1 MKLWKRSNLKLMLK
15 LCLTNEVCISIDL
28 MTIQKDGD
36 LISNKQELSN
46 ELFDVE
52 LFNEQYVNKVEK
64 LSGKQTSV
72 TRKFVK

>member
-1 MKLWKRSNLKLMLK
+1 MKLWKRSNLGVMLK
-15 LCLTNEVCISIDL
+15 LCLTNEACISIDL

>member
-1 MKLWKRSNLKLMLK
+1 MKLWKRSNLGVMLK

-28 MTIQKDGD
+28 MTIQKDAD

>member
-1 MKLWKRSNLKLMLK
+1 M
-15 LCLTNEVCISIDL
+15 LTNEVCISIDL

-36 LISNKQELSN
+36 LISNNKQELSN

-52 LFNEQYVNKVEK
+52 LFNEQHVNKVEK

>member
-1 MKLWKRSNLKLMLK
+1 MLK

-72 TRKFVK
+72 TRKFVKWISRRNES

>member
-1 MKLWKRSNLKLMLK
+1 MLK

>member
-1 MKLWKRSNLKLMLK
+1 MLK
-15 LCLTNEVCISIDL
+15 LCLTNEACISIDL

-72 TRKFVK
+72 TRKFVKWISRRNES

>member
-1 MKLWKRSNLKLMLK
+1 MKLWKRSNLGVMLK
-15 LCLTNEVCISIDL
+15 LCLTIEVCISIDL

>member
-1 MKLWKRSNLKLMLK
+1 M
-15 LCLTNEVCISIDL
+15 LTNEVCISIDL

-52 LFNEQYVNKVEK
+52 LFNEQHVNKVEK

-72 TRKFVK
+72 TRKFVKWISRRNES